1 MWRLIFLLV
10 ALLLSAC
17 ATGPGFSVPEANR
30 DIQPA
35 QVSTKPELANKGKV
49 VWGGV
54 IASSKNLTDETRLE
68 IIAYPLAGSSQ
79 RPKTGGATNGRFI
92 IVQKGYLEPLDY
104 AQGRKITVKGVVQGT
119 EMGKIGEAQYRYPVL
134 SPDEVYLWPVQSERQ
149 GIPIRFGIGFV
160 FHN

>member
-1 MWRLIFLLV
+1 MQRLIFLF
-10 ALLLSAC
+10 ATLLLSAC
-17 ATGPGFSVPEANR
+17 ASGPGFSVPEVNR
-30 DIQPA
+30 AIQPA
-35 QVSTKPELANKGKV
+35 QVSAQPELAKQTQV

-68 IIAYPLAGSSQ
+68 IIAYPLASSSQ
-79 RPKTGGATNGRFI
+79 RPKTEGATNGRFI

-104 AQGRKITVKGVVQGT
+104 AKGRKITVKGVVRGT
-119 EMGKIGEAQYRYPVL
+119 EMGQIGEAQYRYPIL
-134 SPDEVYLWPVQSERQ
+134 SPDEIYLWPVQSERQ

>member
-1 MWRLIFLLV
+1 MWRLIFLLTT
-10 ALLLSAC
+10 LLLASC

-30 DIQPA
+30 DIQPG
-35 QVSTKPELANKGKV
+35 QVSTQPELANQARV

-54 IASSKNLTDETRLE
+54 IASSKNLSDETRLE
-68 IIAYPLAGSSQ
+68 IIAYPLARSSQ
-79 RPKTGGATNGRFI
+79 RPKTEGATNGRFI

-104 AQGRKITVKGVVQGT
+104 AKGRKITVKGVVQGT
-119 EMGKIGEAQYRYPVL
+119 EMGQIGEAKYRYAIL
-134 SPDEVYLWPVQSERQ
+134 SPEEIYLWPVQSERQ